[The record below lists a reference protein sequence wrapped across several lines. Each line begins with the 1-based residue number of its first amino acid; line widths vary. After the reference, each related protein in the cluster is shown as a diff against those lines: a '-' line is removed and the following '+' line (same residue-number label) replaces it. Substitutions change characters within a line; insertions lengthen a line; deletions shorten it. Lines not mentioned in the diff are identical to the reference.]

1 MLKQD
6 LASAHDYNIDYC
18 YKQIDDCNFGKID
31 IACLRRFL
39 VKCCIYASDP
49 LLMAIVRRMDLD
61 GDCKLSQSEFESGI
75 IPVENFTK
83 ATLAQ
88 LKTNLAVVKNPKSNY
103 KV

>member
-1 MLKQD
+1 
-6 LASAHDYNIDYC
+6 
-18 YKQIDDCNFGKID
+18 
-31 IACLRRFL
+31 
-39 VKCCIYASDP
+39 
-49 LLMAIVRRMDLD
+49 MAIVRRMDLD